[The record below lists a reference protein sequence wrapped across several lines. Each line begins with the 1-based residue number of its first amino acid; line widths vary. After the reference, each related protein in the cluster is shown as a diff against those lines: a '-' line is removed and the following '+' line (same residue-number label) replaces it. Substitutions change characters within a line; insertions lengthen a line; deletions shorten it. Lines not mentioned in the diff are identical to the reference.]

1 MPNTCPFNVDPYKIS
16 NNPNRPT
23 PVNLNYTN
31 QDFWSMKTRLVSFI
45 QQNFGDRF
53 NDFVESSIA
62 MMLIENWAYI
72 ADTLSFKIDQI
83 ANEIFIDTVTE
94 LDNAF
99 RLANLV
105 GFNPQPPVASSCLW
119 TARINSIQTIDV
131 TLPTPYDIRLTNGD
145 TPINYEIFAADNYNR
160 PLFDEPIVIAAGKLL
175 NSNLVGL
182 EGQTITD
189 SFLGTGLINQSF
201 TLTNSPVLDG
211 SVRVYIAGEKWNQV
225 EYFTDSQP
233 RKEYRLVYNS
243 DYSASVVFG
252 NNRAG
257 LLPSLNTQIS
267 VVYRV
272 GGGTIGDIVSNAV
285 SVDALFQVPNQP
297 FSVVVNLTNYTRGQ
311 FGYSGDNTEDIRR
324 KLPVYLK
331 SQNRAVSGEDYK
343 TLSNLFTTAYN
354 GTMGKAAIALRH
366 SGCSANII
374 DIYVLT
380 RDGVDG
386 LKLSSSQFKAE
397 FLEYINAYK
406 MLTDSICIKDGV
418 IIDVELIIDVVMSN
432 FYKPQQDKVE
442 SQIRR
447 NIEIFFN
454 LQNWDYG
461 QNLKTIDII
470 KSLNNIA
477 EPLSYNVTLHNID
490 SNQDQTVVPAR
501 FFEIIRPFGTPR
513 ITFSYQ

>member
-1 MPNTCPFNVDPYKIS
+1 MPNTCPFNVDPYKIV
-16 NNPNRPT
+16 NTPNRPT

-31 QDFWSMKTRLVSFI
+31 QDFWSMKSRLITFI
-45 QQNFGDRF
+45 QQNFGDKF

-62 MMLIENWAYI
+62 LMLIENWAFI

-105 GFNPQPPVASSCLW
+105 GFKPQPPIASSCLW
-119 TARINSIQTIDV
+119 TARINSIQNIDV
-131 TLPTPYDIRLTNGD
+131 TLPTPYDVRITNGD

-160 PLFDEPIVIAAGKLL
+160 PLYDEPIVIAAGKLV

-189 SFLGTGLINQSF
+189 SFLGSGLINQSF
-201 TLTNSPVLDG
+201 TLSTITVLED
-211 SVRVYIAGEKWNQV
+211 SVRVYVSGEKWTRV
-225 EYFTDSQP
+225 DFFTDSQP
-233 RKEYRLVYNS
+233 RKEYILTYNS
-243 DYSASVVFG
+243 DYSATIVFG

-257 LLPSLNTQIS
+257 LLPALNVPIN

-272 GGGTIGDIVSNAV
+272 GGGPIGDIVSNAV

-311 FGYSGDNTEDIRR
+311 FGYSGDTIEDIRR
-324 KLPVYLK
+324 KLPPYLK

-343 TLSNLFTTAYN
+343 TLSNQFYTPYN
-354 GTMGKAAIALRH
+354 GTMGKATVALRH

-397 FLEYINAYK
+397 FIEYVNTYK
-406 MLTDSICIKDGV
+406 MLTDSICVKDGV
-418 IIDVELIIDVVMSN
+418 IIDVEVIVDVVMSN
-432 FYKPQQDKVE
+432 FYKSQQDKVE

-447 NIEIFFN
+447 NLEIFFN

-461 QNLKTIDII
+461 QNLKNIDIL
-470 KSLNNIA
+470 KALNNIA
-477 EPLSYNVTLHNID
+477 EPLSYTITLHNID
-490 SNQDQTVVPAR
+490 SSQDQATVPAR
-501 FFEIIRPFGTPR
+501 YFEIIRPFGTPR
-513 ITFSYQ
+513 ITFNYQ